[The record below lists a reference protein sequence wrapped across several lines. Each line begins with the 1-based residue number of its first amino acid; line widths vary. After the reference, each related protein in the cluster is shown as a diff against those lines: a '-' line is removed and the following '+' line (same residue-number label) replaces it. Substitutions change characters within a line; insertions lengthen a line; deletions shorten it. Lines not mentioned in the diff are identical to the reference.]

1 MTWELFA
8 VFLGSSFRFAI
19 PLIFAAV
26 GELVSER
33 GGVLNMSLEGMML
46 TGAFVAAATSQASG
60 DPMVGLLSG
69 VVAAM
74 VVALLQAFLSNTL
87 RANQIVTGIGINIL
101 AIGGTTL
108 ALREIFGARAGIE
121 VSGFD
126 KWSPPLLGDIPV
138 FGAAVFTQIWLAWL
152 ALALV
157 VAVWFVLRYTAL
169 GVVITAVGE
178 DPQAARKA
186 GLSVTAIRYGIVL
199 FTGMMCGLGGAFLS
213 IGDLQSFTENM
224 VNGAGYIAITAV
236 IFGNWK
242 LGRTVAACFVFGAAT
257 ALQYQL
263 PAMGVNVPNALLI
276 MSPYLL
282 ALIAVAGLAGR
293 QRAPSALTVPYW
305 GR

>member
-8 VFLGSSFRFAI
+8 VFIGSSFRFAV
-19 PLIFAAV
+19 PLLFASI

-46 TGAFVAAATSQASG
+46 TAAFVAAATSQGFG
-60 DPMVGLLSG
+60 DPMMGLLFG
-69 VVAAM
+69 VIAAM
-74 VVALLQAFLSNTL
+74 LVALLQAFLSNTL
-87 RANQIVTGIGINIL
+87 GANQIVTGIGINIL

-108 ALREIFGARAGIE
+108 ALREMFGARAGID
-121 VSGFD
+121 VSGFG
-126 KWSPPLLGDIPV
+126 KWSPPLLGDIPI
-138 FGAAVFTQIWLAWL
+138 FGSAVFTQVWLAWL
-152 ALALV
+152 ALALIV
-157 VAVWFVLRYTAL
+157 GVWFVLRYTSI
-169 GVVITAVGE
+169 GVVIAAVGE

-186 GLSVTAIRYGIVL
+186 GISVVAVRYGVVL
-199 FTGMMCGLGGAFLS
+199 FAGFTSGLAGAFLS
-213 IGDLQSFTENM
+213 IGDLQTFTENM
-224 VNGAGYIAITAV
+224 INGAGYIAIAAV

-242 LGRTVAACFVFGAAT
+242 LGRTVAACFVFGTAT